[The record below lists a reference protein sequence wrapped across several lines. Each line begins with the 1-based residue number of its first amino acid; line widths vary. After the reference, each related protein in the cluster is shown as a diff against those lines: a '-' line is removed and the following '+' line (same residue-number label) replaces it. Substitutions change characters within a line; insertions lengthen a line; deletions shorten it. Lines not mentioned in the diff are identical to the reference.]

1 MDIIDV
7 IVDKLV
13 KKYGADSKEFAYDED
28 KFLRLFLAE
37 YNVIINK
44 SSAGYDM
51 ITNPEYLTN
60 NIPVNNIE
68 GLKKAIDK
76 RLFSTLYTN
85 NIISESEYMELCK
98 KKNMEIM

>member
-7 IVDKLV
+7 IVEKLV

-28 KFLRLFLAE
+28 KFLRLFIAE

-44 SSAGYDM
+44 SLAGYDM

-76 RLFSTLYTN
+76 RRTSC
-85 NIISESEYMELCK
+85 IIVMVWQPHYK
-98 KKNMEIM
+98 KYRRFFKWMEIMR